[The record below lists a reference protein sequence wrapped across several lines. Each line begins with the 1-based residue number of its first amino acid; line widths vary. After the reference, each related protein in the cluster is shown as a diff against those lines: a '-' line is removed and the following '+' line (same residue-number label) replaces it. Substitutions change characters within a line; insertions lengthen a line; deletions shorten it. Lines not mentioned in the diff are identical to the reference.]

1 MNLDDRS
8 KNGLPSYESVC
19 EDIAKL
25 GNELRSQLLTLIRNS
40 VGNIDDQSDVQVYM
54 KARSVLMDLPNS
66 LKIDESSWPIV
77 FLEAFVPDSVNWLAH
92 LRLERVVQ
100 IQDFIANIEDNLNDV
115 ESSDNE
121 CECVESDSECNESI
135 GNNVESN
142 EHEDEGSQIC
152 ESEEC
157 NQQID
162 DKHNMVSSCY
172 DGVCK

>member
-1 MNLDDRS
+1 
-8 KNGLPSYESVC
+8 
-19 EDIAKL
+19 
-25 GNELRSQLLTLIRNS
+25 
-40 VGNIDDQSDVQVYM
+40 M
-54 KARSVLMDLPNS
+54 KARSVLMDMPIS
-66 LKIDESSWPIV
+66 LKLDESSWPII
-77 FLEAFVPDSVNWLAH
+77 FLEDFVPNSIDWPTH

-100 IQDFIANIEDNLNDV
+100 IQDFITKIENDLNNV
-115 ESSDNE
+115 ESSNNESECAKSDNE
-121 CECVESDSECNESI
+121 YNESI

-152 ESEEC
+152 ELDEC